1 MLSETQKVWIDV
13 LLSAGVDV
21 ELCSIKE
28 IIEEDEMLL
37 SDDDEDGQKASRK
50 RARKSA
56 SASAALPAKKRK
68 ESASMSASVEP
79 ANRKPAKT
87 HGGLPEAPVDE
98 KENMQSERAPRKR
111 VKKGSEPAESS
122 GSKPGKASVS
132 AASSKARAKARGK
145 ARGSS
150 KTGKKKK
157 VRASVASNEVIVLS
171 D

>member
-68 ESASMSASVEP
+68 ESASISASVEP
-79 ANRKPAKT
+79 ADRKPAET

-111 VKKGSEPAESS
+111 VKKSSEPAESS

-132 AASSKARAKARGK
+132 AASSKARAKARG
-145 ARGSS
+145 SS